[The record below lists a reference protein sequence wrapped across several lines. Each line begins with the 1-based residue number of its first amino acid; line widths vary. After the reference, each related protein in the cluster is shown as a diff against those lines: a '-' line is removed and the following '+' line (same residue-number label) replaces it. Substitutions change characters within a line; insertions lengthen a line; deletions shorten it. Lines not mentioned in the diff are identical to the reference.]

1 MKEVASNGTQGAD
14 EGNKREGRALVL
26 LSILAVALMPEVAM
40 AGTPWDNM
48 LNGVIG
54 FLNAG
59 TVRLVAILVVMG
71 LGFLAW
77 AGKLTMGKAAG
88 VIGGIVLVFGAA
100 AIADLFIGT
109 V

>member
-1 MKEVASNGTQGAD
+1 MKEERSNGTPADQGS
-14 EGNKREGRALVL
+14 NCRNTALAM
-26 LSILAVALMPEVAM
+26 LSILAMAAMPEVAL

-59 TVRLVAILVVMG
+59 TVRLIAILFVMG

-77 AGKLTMGKAAG
+77 AGKLTVGKAG
-88 VIGGIVLVFGAA
+88 GFIGGIVLVFGAA
-100 AIADLFIGT
+100 TVADLFIGS